1 VRNLINGAF
10 LVLSAVS
17 AHELTVGIIS
27 QLESVL
33 HDLDQKILYSLMPIF
48 EIFDN
53 YQFGRNAAIQAAM
66 NQAMRGAGTNT
77 EEKLCLPTITV

>member
-1 VRNLINGAF
+1 VRNPINGAF
-10 LVLSAVS
+10 IVLSAVS

-33 HDLDQKILYSLMPIF
+33 HDLDQTSFQLLMTIF

-53 YQFGRNAAIQAAM
+53 YQFA
-66 NQAMRGAGTNT
+66 
-77 EEKLCLPTITV
+77 